1 LAAPRSNYFTNFS
14 FRFEPNVK
22 RLEACLTE
30 RLCAGTKDGSQQT
43 TGASMLSFL
52 FLAVFLFSGA
62 PHALSAESQKVDRVR
77 IGYSSISSS
86 RIALWATN
94 DMGFFRKNGLAAEV
108 IVTPGVQ
115 GTQALIAGE
124 LQFYLGGVDSAALA
138 ASRGSDLV
146 ALATAEPIEYKLIAQ
161 PDVKTVKEL
170 RGKKIVV
177 DRVGGT
183 SYYVSLQILEKV
195 GLKTGDVELV
205 QVGGGGNQRV
215 AAFKSGL
222 VAGVVTATDR
232 FEQLKIPYRALADAM
247 EMGIKV
253 MGNSYLTT
261 RSFRDQNKDTV
272 LRTVRALVQG
282 RRWAKDPKNRQE
294 VLRIYNRYMPSAD
307 PSFIDHLYRRNVE
320 PIPLYPYTN
329 VDDLRIFLSYL
340 TDANPTLR
348 SLKLTEF
355 VDNSYLKRVEQEGAS

>member
-1 LAAPRSNYFTNFS
+1 
-14 FRFEPNVK
+14 
-22 RLEACLTE
+22 
-30 RLCAGTKDGSQQT
+30 
-43 TGASMLSFL
+43 MLSVLIFVL
-52 FLAVFLFSGA
+52 LIFSSA
-62 PHALSAESQKVDRVR
+62 SEAISAESQKLDRVR

-86 RIALWATN
+86 RIALWVAS
-94 DMGFFRKNGLAAEV
+94 DMGFFKKNGLAAEA

-138 ASRGSDLV
+138 AARGSDLV
-146 ALATAEPIEYKLIAQ
+146 VLATAEPIEYKLITQ
-161 PDVKTVKEL
+161 PNVKTVKEV

-183 SYYVSLQILEKV
+183 SYYISLQILEKV

-222 VAGVVTATDR
+222 VAGVVTSPDR
-232 FEQLKIPYRALADAM
+232 FEQLKIPYHVLADAM
-247 EMGIKV
+247 ELGIKV

-261 RSFRDQNKDTV
+261 RSFRDQNKDVV
-272 LRTVRALVQG
+272 LRTMKSLVQG

-294 VLRIYNRYMPSAD
+294 VLRIYNRYLPSPDA
-307 PSFIDHLYRRNVE
+307 SFMDHLYRKNVE
-320 PIPLYPYTN
+320 SMPLYPYTN
-329 VDDLRIFLSYL
+329 IEDLRIFLSYL
-340 TDANPTLR
+340 GDANPNLR
-348 SLKLTEF
+348 NVKLAEF
-355 VDNSYLKRVEQEGAS
+355 VDNSYLKRIEQETGI

>member
-1 LAAPRSNYFTNFS
+1 
-14 FRFEPNVK
+14 
-22 RLEACLTE
+22 
-30 RLCAGTKDGSQQT
+30 
-43 TGASMLSFL
+43 M
-52 FLAVFLFSGA
+52 AVFAIIALIIFASASQG
-62 PHALSAESQKVDRVR
+62 LSAESQKSDRVR

-86 RIALWATN
+86 RIALWVAN
-94 DMGFFRKNGLAAEV
+94 DMGFFRKNGLTAEV

-138 ASRGSDLV
+138 AARGSDLV
-146 ALATAEPIEYKLIAQ
+146 ALATAEPIEYKLITQ
-161 PDVKTVKEL
+161 PNVKTVKEL

-183 SYYVSLQILEKV
+183 SYYISLQILEKV
-195 GLKTGDVELV
+195 GLKTSEVELV

-222 VAGVVTATDR
+222 VAGVVTSPDR
-232 FEQLKIPYRALADAM
+232 FEQLKIPYFVLADAA

-261 RSFRDQNKDTV
+261 RSFRDQNKDAV
-272 LRTVRALVQG
+272 LRTVRALVQA
-282 RRWAKDPKNRQE
+282 RRWAKEPKNRQE
-294 VLRIYNRYMPSAD
+294 VLRIYNRYLPSPDSA
-307 PSFIDHLYRRNVE
+307 FMDHLYRKNVE
-320 PIPLYPYTN
+320 AMPLHPYTN

-340 TDANPTLR
+340 SDANPTLR
-348 SLKLTEF
+348 NLKLAEF

>member
-1 LAAPRSNYFTNFS
+1 MRSF
-14 FRFEPNVK
+14 
-22 RLEACLTE
+22 LLLTI
-30 RLCAGTKDGSQQT
+30 LIFG
-43 TGASMLSFL
+43 GASL
-52 FLAVFLFSGA
+52 
-62 PHALSAESQKVDRVR
+62 ALSAESQKLDRVR

-86 RIALWATN
+86 RIALWVAN
-94 DMGFFRKNGLAAEV
+94 DMGFFKKNSLAAEV

-138 ASRGSDLV
+138 AARGSDLV
-146 ALATAEPIEYKLIAQ
+146 ALATAEPIEYKLITQ
-161 PDVKTVKEL
+161 PNVKTVKEL

-183 SYYVSLQILEKV
+183 SYYISLQILEKV
-195 GLKTGDVELV
+195 GLKPGEVELV

-222 VAGVVTATDR
+222 VAGVVTSPDR
-232 FEQLKIPYRALADAM
+232 FEQLKIPYFVLADAS

-261 RSFRDQNKDTV
+261 RSFREQNKDAV
-272 LRTVRALVQG
+272 LRTVRALVQA
-282 RRWAKDPKNRQE
+282 RRWAKEPKNRTE
-294 VLRIYNRYMPSAD
+294 VLRIYNRYLPSPDSA
-307 PSFIDHLYRRNVE
+307 FMDHLYRKNVE
-320 PIPLYPYTN
+320 AIPLYPYTN

-340 TDANPTLR
+340 TDSNPTLR
-348 SLKLTEF
+348 NLKLAEF

>member
-1 LAAPRSNYFTNFS
+1 MLAFLSVAFFI
-14 FRFEPNVK
+14 F
-22 RLEACLTE
+22 
-30 RLCAGTKDGSQQT
+30 G
-43 TGASMLSFL
+43 GAS
-52 FLAVFLFSGA
+52 
-62 PHALSAESQKVDRVR
+62 HALCAESQKLDRVR

-86 RIALWATN
+86 RIALWVAN
-94 DMGFFRKNGLAAEV
+94 DMAFFRKNGLAAEV

-124 LQFYLGGVDSAALA
+124 LQLYLGGVDSGALA

-146 ALATAEPIEYKLIAQ
+146 ALATAEPIEYKLIVQ
-161 PDVKTVKEL
+161 PNVKAVREL

-195 GLKTGDVELV
+195 GLKAGDVELV

-222 VAGVVTATDR
+222 VAGVVTSPDR
-232 FEQLKIPYRALADAM
+232 FEQLKIPYFVLADAM

-261 RSFRDQNKDTV
+261 RSFRDQNKDAV
-272 LRTVRALVQG
+272 MRTVRALVQG

-294 VLRIYNRYMPSAD
+294 VLRIYNRYLPSPDSA
-307 PSFIDHLYRRNVE
+307 FMDHLYRKNVE
-320 PIPLYPYTN
+320 SMPLYPYTN

-348 SLKLTEF
+348 GLKLTEF
-355 VDNSYLKRVEQEGAS
+355 VDNSYLKRVEQETGS

>member
-1 LAAPRSNYFTNFS
+1 
-14 FRFEPNVK
+14 
-22 RLEACLTE
+22 
-30 RLCAGTKDGSQQT
+30 
-43 TGASMLSFL
+43 MLFFL
-52 FLAVFLFSGA
+52 FIAVFIFGSVAHG
-62 PHALSAESQKVDRVR
+62 LSAESQKLDRVR

-86 RIALWATN
+86 RIALWATS

-108 IVTPGVQ
+108 IVTPGIQ

-146 ALATAEPIEYKLIAQ
+146 VLATAEPIEYKLITQ
-161 PDVKTVKEL
+161 PNVKTVKDL

-183 SYYVSLQILEKV
+183 SYYISLQILEKV

-205 QVGGGGNQRV
+205 QVGGGGSQRV

-222 VAGVVTATDR
+222 VAGVVTSPDR
-232 FEQLKIPYRALADAM
+232 FEQLKIPYYSLADAM

-261 RSFRDQNKDTV
+261 RSFRDQNKEVV

-294 VLRIYNRYMPSAD
+294 VLKIYNRYLPSPD
-307 PSFIDHLYRRNVE
+307 SSFMDHLYRKNVV
-320 PIPLYPYTN
+320 PIPVYPYTN
-329 VDDLRIFLSYL
+329 TDDLRIFLSYL
-340 TDANPTLR
+340 TDANPGLR
-348 SLKLTEF
+348 GLKLAEF
-355 VDNSYLKRVEQEGAS
+355 VDNSYLKRIEQETGR

>member
-1 LAAPRSNYFTNFS
+1 
-14 FRFEPNVK
+14 
-22 RLEACLTE
+22 
-30 RLCAGTKDGSQQT
+30 
-43 TGASMLSFL
+43 MLSVLIFVL
-52 FLAVFLFSGA
+52 LIFSSA
-62 PHALSAESQKVDRVR
+62 SEVISAESQKLDRVR

-86 RIALWATN
+86 RIALWVTSEM
-94 DMGFFRKNGLAAEV
+94 DFFRKNGLAAET

-138 ASRGSDLV
+138 AARGSDLV
-146 ALATAEPIEYKLIAQ
+146 VLATAEPIEYKLITQ
-161 PDVKTVKEL
+161 PNVKTVKEV

-183 SYYVSLQILEKV
+183 SYYISLQILEKV

-222 VAGVVTATDR
+222 VAGVVTSPDR
-232 FEQLKIPYRALADAM
+232 FEQLKIPYHVLADAM
-247 EMGIKV
+247 ELGIKV

-261 RSFRDQNKDTV
+261 RSFRDQNKDVV

-294 VLRIYNRYMPSAD
+294 VLRIYNRYLPSPDSA
-307 PSFIDHLYRRNVE
+307 FMDHLYRKNVE
-320 PIPLYPYTN
+320 SMPLYPYTN
-329 VDDLRIFLSYL
+329 IEDLRIFLSYL
-340 TDANPTLR
+340 SDANPTLGN
-348 SLKLTEF
+348 LKLAEF
-355 VDNSYLKRVEQEGAS
+355 VDNSYLKRIEQETGS

>member
-1 LAAPRSNYFTNFS
+1 
-14 FRFEPNVK
+14 
-22 RLEACLTE
+22 
-30 RLCAGTKDGSQQT
+30 
-43 TGASMLSFL
+43 MLSVLIFVL
-52 FLAVFLFSGA
+52 LIFSSA
-62 PHALSAESQKVDRVR
+62 SEAISAESQKLDRVR

-86 RIALWATN
+86 RIALWVAS
-94 DMGFFRKNGLAAEV
+94 DMGFFKKNGLAAEA

-138 ASRGSDLV
+138 AARGSDLV
-146 ALATAEPIEYKLIAQ
+146 VLATAEPIEYKLITQ
-161 PDVKTVKEL
+161 PNVKTVKEV

-183 SYYVSLQILEKV
+183 SYYISLQILEKV

-222 VAGVVTATDR
+222 VAGVVTSPDR
-232 FEQLKIPYRALADAM
+232 FEQLKIPYHVLADAM
-247 EMGIKV
+247 ELGIKV

-261 RSFRDQNKDTV
+261 RSFRDQNKDVV
-272 LRTVRALVQG
+272 LRTMKSLVQG

-294 VLRIYNRYMPSAD
+294 VLRIYNRYLPSPDA
-307 PSFIDHLYRRNVE
+307 SFMDHLYRKNVE
-320 PIPLYPYTN
+320 SMPLYPYTN
-329 VDDLRIFLSYL
+329 IEDLRIFLSYL
-340 TDANPTLR
+340 GDANPNLR
-348 SLKLTEF
+348 NVKLAEF
-355 VDNSYLKRVEQEGAS
+355 VDNSYLKRIEQETGS

>member
-1 LAAPRSNYFTNFS
+1 
-14 FRFEPNVK
+14 
-22 RLEACLTE
+22 
-30 RLCAGTKDGSQQT
+30 
-43 TGASMLSFL
+43 M
-52 FLAVFLFSGA
+52 
-62 PHALSAESQKVDRVR
+62 
-77 IGYSSISSS
+77 GYQRRGI
-86 RIALWATN
+86 
-94 DMGFFRKNGLAAEV
+94 FRKNGLAAEV
-108 IVTPGVQ
+108 IVTPGIQ

-138 ASRGSDLV
+138 AARGSDLV
-146 ALATAEPIEYKLIAQ
+146 AMATAEPIEYKLITQ
-161 PDVKTVKEL
+161 PNVKTVKEL

-183 SYYVSLQILEKV
+183 SYYISLQILEKV

-222 VAGVVTATDR
+222 VSGVVTATDR
-232 FEQLKIPYRALADAM
+232 FEQLKIPYHALADAM

-261 RSFRDQNKDTV
+261 RSFRDQNKDVV
-272 LRTVRALVQG
+272 LRTMRALVQG

-294 VLRIYNRYMPSAD
+294 VLRIYNRYLPSTDPLHGSSVPKERRAD
-307 PSFIDHLYRRNVE
+307 PV
-320 PIPLYPYTN
+320 YPYTN
-329 VDDLRIFLSYL
+329 IDDLRIFLSYL

-355 VDNSYLKRVEQEGAS
+355 VDNSYLKRVEQETGS

>member
-1 LAAPRSNYFTNFS
+1 
-14 FRFEPNVK
+14 
-22 RLEACLTE
+22 
-30 RLCAGTKDGSQQT
+30 
-43 TGASMLSFL
+43 MLSVLIFVL
-52 FLAVFLFSGA
+52 LIFSSASEGI
-62 PHALSAESQKVDRVR
+62 SAESQKLDRVR

-86 RIALWATN
+86 RIALWVASE
-94 DMGFFRKNGLAAEV
+94 MGFFKKNGLAAEA

-138 ASRGSDLV
+138 AARGSDLV
-146 ALATAEPIEYKLIAQ
+146 VLATAEPIEYKLITQ
-161 PDVKTVKEL
+161 PNVKTVKEV

-183 SYYVSLQILEKV
+183 SYYISLQILEKV

-222 VAGVVTATDR
+222 VAGVVTSPDR
-232 FEQLKIPYRALADAM
+232 FEQLKIPYHVLADAM
-247 EMGIKV
+247 ELGIKV

-261 RSFRDQNKDTV
+261 RSFRDQNKDVV
-272 LRTVRALVQG
+272 LRTTRALVQG
-282 RRWAKDPKNRQE
+282 RRWAKDPENRQE
-294 VLRIYNRYMPSAD
+294 VLRIYNRYLPSPDA
-307 PSFIDHLYRRNVE
+307 SFMDHLYRKNVE
-320 PIPLYPYTN
+320 SMPLYPYTN
-329 VDDLRIFLSYL
+329 IEDLRIFLSYL

-348 SLKLTEF
+348 NLKLAEF
-355 VDNSYLKRVEQEGAS
+355 IDNSYLKRVEQETGS

>member
-1 LAAPRSNYFTNFS
+1 
-14 FRFEPNVK
+14 
-22 RLEACLTE
+22 
-30 RLCAGTKDGSQQT
+30 
-43 TGASMLSFL
+43 MLSIIIVAL
-52 FLAVFLFSGA
+52 VILSSASHAV
-62 PHALSAESQKVDRVR
+62 SAESQKLDRIR
-77 IGYSSISSS
+77 MGYSSISSS
-86 RIALWATN
+86 RIALWATS
-94 DMGFFRKNGLAAEV
+94 DMGFFRKQGLAAEV
-108 IVTPGVQ
+108 IVTPGIQ

-138 ASRGSDLV
+138 AARGSDLV
-146 ALATAEPIEYKLIAQ
+146 AMATAEPIEYKLITQ
-161 PDVKTVKEL
+161 PNVKTVKDL

-183 SYYVSLQILEKV
+183 SYYISLQILEKV

-222 VAGVVTATDR
+222 VSGVVTATDR
-232 FEQLKIPYRALADAM
+232 FEQLKIPYYVLADAM

-261 RSFRDQNKDTV
+261 RSFRDQNKDV
-272 LRTVRALVQG
+272 ALRTMRALVQG

-294 VLRIYNRYMPSAD
+294 VLRIYNRYLPSTE
-307 PSFIDHLYRRNVE
+307 PSFMDHLYRKNVE
-320 PIPLYPYTN
+320 PIPVYPYTN
-329 VDDLRIFLSYL
+329 TDDLGIFLSYL

-348 SLKLTEF
+348 SLKLAEF
-355 VDNSYLKRVEQEGAS
+355 VDNSYLKRVEQETGS

>member
-1 LAAPRSNYFTNFS
+1 
-14 FRFEPNVK
+14 
-22 RLEACLTE
+22 
-30 RLCAGTKDGSQQT
+30 
-43 TGASMLSFL
+43 MLSVLIFVL
-52 FLAVFLFSGA
+52 LIFSSA
-62 PHALSAESQKVDRVR
+62 SEAISAESQKLDRVR

-86 RIALWATN
+86 RIALWVAS
-94 DMGFFRKNGLAAEV
+94 DMGFFKKNGLAAEA

-138 ASRGSDLV
+138 AARGSDLV
-146 ALATAEPIEYKLIAQ
+146 VLATAEPIEYKLITQ
-161 PDVKTVKEL
+161 PNVKTVKEV

-183 SYYVSLQILEKV
+183 SYYISLQILEKV

-222 VAGVVTATDR
+222 VAGVVTSPDR
-232 FEQLKIPYRALADAM
+232 FEQLKIPYHVLADAM
-247 EMGIKV
+247 ELGIKV

-261 RSFRDQNKDTV
+261 RSFRDQNKDVV
-272 LRTVRALVQG
+272 LRTMKSLVQG

-294 VLRIYNRYMPSAD
+294 VLRIYNRYLPSPDA
-307 PSFIDHLYRRNVE
+307 SFMDHLYRKNVE
-320 PIPLYPYTN
+320 SMPLYPYTN
-329 VDDLRIFLSYL
+329 TEDLRIFLSYL
-340 TDANPTLR
+340 TDANPNLR
-348 SLKLTEF
+348 SLKLAEF
-355 VDNSYLKRVEQEGAS
+355 VDNSYLKRIEQETGI

>member
-1 LAAPRSNYFTNFS
+1 
-14 FRFEPNVK
+14 
-22 RLEACLTE
+22 
-30 RLCAGTKDGSQQT
+30 
-43 TGASMLSFL
+43 MLSFL
-52 FLAVFLFSGA
+52 FLSVFLFSGA

-307 PSFIDHLYRRNVE
+307 PSFMDHLYRRNVE